1 MPVQSAK
8 RGAIPANRHA
18 LAAAKPYSAVPVAA
32 PPTYIVI
39 PRQLSFWGNY
49 NYGDCVTAEEAFAK
63 ACNNPEVFVPEDD
76 AIAWATRHGV
86 LNGAQL
92 TTVMTWMQTDGFPV
106 GTVTYDDGSYSAV
119 DWTNAATLR
128 SAISQ
133 GPVKLCIAGDQL
145 DATWQSTD
153 GQSGWFA
160 TGYHEDTNYDHC
172 TALCGYGSISWL
184 AGQLGV
190 NVPAGIDGTQPGYA
204 MFTWDSIGIIDVPSM
219 IAITAEA
226 WLRLPTTLRRAETR
240 DLFVSVYNNQQH
252 FTYLDANGNLQD
264 CWYGGGWNLQQINN
278 ANGSGATV
286 AGESIAASQA
296 TAAAAG
302 GMFVCQFNDQDH
314 FAYLDV
320 NGNIQDC
327 WYDGTDNKWNL
338 QQINR
343 GTGPTVAGEAVMTN
357 GPAVAGD
364 LFVSVYNN
372 QQHFTYRDARGN
384 IQDCWYNGASGK
396 WSLQQIN
403 DANGSGA
410 TVAGE
415 FIATPHATAAA
426 AGGLFVCQYND
437 QDHFAYLDAN
447 GNIQDCWYN
456 GPTNTWNLQ
465 QINGTSPTVAGEPV
479 MTDGPAVAGDL
490 FVTVYDG
497 QQHFTYRD
505 AKGNIQDCWYGGG
518 WHLQQIN
525 AGSGATVPG
534 EFVATA
540 QATAAAVGGLFVCQY
555 NNQDH
560 FAYLDANGHIQ
571 DCWYDGSWN
580 LQQINGTSPTV
591 AGEPVMTD
599 GPAVAGDLFVTV
611 YDNQQH
617 FTYRDAKGNIQD
629 CWYNGASGRWN
640 LQQINDANGSGA
652 TVAGEYI
659 ATTQATAAAT
669 E

>member
-8 RGAIPANRHA
+8 RGAIPASRNA
-18 LAAAKPYSAVPVAA
+18 LAAAAPYTAERVAA

-63 ACNNPEVFVPEDD
+63 ACSSPEIFIPEDD

-86 LNGAQL
+86 LNGAYL
-92 TTVMTWMQTDGFPV
+92 TTVMTWMETDGFPD
-106 GTVTYDDGSYSAV
+106 GTVTYDDGSYTSV
-119 DWTNAATLR
+119 DWTNAGTLR

-153 GQSGWFA
+153 GKSGWFA

-172 TALCGYGSISWL
+172 TSLCGYGPISWL

-190 NVPAGIDGTQPGYA
+190 HVPAGVDGTQPGYA
-204 MFTWDSIGIIDVPSM
+204 MFTWDSIGIIDVPSV

-240 DLFVSVYNNQQH
+240 DLFVSVINNQQH
-252 FTYLDANGNLQD
+252 FTYLDATGNLQD
-264 CWYGGGWNLQQINN
+264 CWYGGSWNLQQINN
-278 ANGSGATV
+278 ANSSGATV
-286 AGESIAASQA
+286 AGEFIAASQA

-327 WYDGTDNKWNL
+327 WYDGPTNKWNL

-343 GTGPTVAGEAVMTN
+343 GTGATVAGEAVMTN

-364 LFVSVYNN
+364 LFVSVYKD

-384 IQDCWYNGASGK
+384 IQDCWYNGADGQ

-403 DANGSGA
+403 DANGAGA

-426 AGGLFVCQYND
+426 VGGLFVCPFND
-437 QDHFAYLDAN
+437 QDHFAYLDVN
-447 GNIQDCWYN
+447 GRIQDCWYDGTAN
-456 GPTNTWNLQ
+456 QWNLQ
-465 QINGTSPTVAGEPV
+465 QINGASPTVAGEPV
-479 MTDGPAVAGDL
+479 VTNGPAVAGDL
-490 FVTVYDG
+490 FVSVSND

-505 AKGNIQDCWYGGG
+505 ANGNIQDCWYGGG

-540 QATAAAVGGLFVCQY
+540 QATAPAVGGLFVCPF
-555 NNQDH
+555 NDQDH
-560 FAYLDANGHIQ
+560 VAYLDANGNIQ
-571 DCWYDGSWN
+571 DCWYDGSWH
-580 LQQINGTSPTV
+580 LQQINGATPTV

-599 GPAVAGDLFVTV
+599 GPAVAGDLFVSV

-617 FTYRDAKGNIQD
+617 FTYRDVKGNLQD
-629 CWYNGASGRWN
+629 CWYNGADGQWN
-640 LQQINDANGSGA
+640 LQQINDANGAGA
-652 TVAGEYI
+652 TVAGEFI
-659 ATTQATAAAT
+659 ATAKATAPAT